1 MPTKR
6 VQLESRQ
13 DQIKIEIKITD
24 NGSYS
29 ADLTGVIIAHPYGPL
44 GGNMQNNVVV
54 ALHKFFANRGYVT
67 VRLNFRGCGRS
78 EGKTSWTGMSERED
92 YQTVVDYL
100 TEQYPK
106 LSRLILCGYSYGS
119 MIASTIRPASVSC
132 SYLLISYPLSVMW
145 LLATMKYSYFRAEA
159 KKLLQDQEDCLLLF
173 GSKDQFTGV
182 NSYQKWFK
190 TITSEQVDQVMIE
203 GADHF
208 WFHNE
213 ERLITE
219 VDRWLERHIHSSK

>member
-67 VRLNFRGCGRS
+67 VRLNFRS
-78 EGKTSWTGMSERED
+78 FDFVTG
-92 YQTVVDYL
+92 
-100 TEQYPK
+100 
-106 LSRLILCGYSYGS
+106 
-119 MIASTIRPASVSC
+119 
-132 SYLLISYPLSVMW
+132 
-145 LLATMKYSYFRAEA
+145 
-159 KKLLQDQEDCLLLF
+159 
-173 GSKDQFTGV
+173 
-182 NSYQKWFK
+182 
-190 TITSEQVDQVMIE
+190 
-203 GADHF
+203 
-208 WFHNE
+208 
-213 ERLITE
+213 E
-219 VDRWLERHIHSSK
+219 V